1 MEIRYNERLDDC
13 MNKLTMD
20 VITSGYV
27 HTGPEWQG
35 KALNSPFSRLYL
47 VESGSG
53 WMESGDQKILMEP
66 GKTYLIPP
74 GTLLNFGC
82 PREMTKLYFH
92 INLLKPNRYDLL
104 QPLGKICVMDTPSGW
119 LEAMKQL
126 QNSTTLFDALLLKQ
140 YLLQFLAMFAQ
151 QEPLPPENIT
161 VFSPH
166 VGQCINYIQHK
177 LTAKLSVAELAQHC
191 YLSQRQL
198 NNLFRKELGVTP
210 GQYLDD
216 QLMLAA
222 QRRLIQTTDSIGSI
236 SEALGFADQFYFS
249 RKFKKSFGLTPL
261 QYRKKHRA

>member
-1 MEIRYNERLDDC
+1 MEIRYNERLDNC
-13 MNKLTMD
+13 INKLTMD

-27 HTGPEWQG
+27 HTGPEWSG
-35 KALNSPFSRLYL
+35 KNVCSPFSRLYL

-53 WMESGDQKILMEP
+53 WLQAGTQQILMEP
-66 GKTYLIPP
+66 GKAYLIPP
-74 GTLLNFGC
+74 GTQLNFGC
-82 PREMTKLYFH
+82 PQKMSKLYFH

-104 QPLGKICVMDTPSGW
+104 QPLSRICIMETPPGR
-119 LEAMKQL
+119 LKEMKQL
-126 QNSTTLFDALLLKQ
+126 QNSRTLFEALLLKQ

-151 QEPLPPENIT
+151 QESLPPENIT

-166 VGQCINYIQHK
+166 VSQCINYIQNS

-198 NNLFRKELGVTP
+198 SNLFHKESGVTP

-216 QLMLAA
+216 QLMLSA